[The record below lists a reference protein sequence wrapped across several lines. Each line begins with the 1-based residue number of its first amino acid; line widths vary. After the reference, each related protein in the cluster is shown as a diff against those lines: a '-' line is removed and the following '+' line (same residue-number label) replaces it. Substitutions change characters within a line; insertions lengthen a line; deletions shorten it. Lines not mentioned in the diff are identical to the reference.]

1 MRTVRP
7 WLRFIEGTE
16 GGQAGAPQEEN
27 PATPTEATPADQ
39 AEETPP
45 TPEVEEGE
53 DPDAAK
59 VAEDD
64 KFDRSYV
71 EKLRRGEAAHRTRS
85 KELEAELAETQE
97 RFSMFER
104 EIKKLFGNDEEEQT
118 PEQLIQAANE
128 RAEQAAKELRTLKTE
143 RAIQDAAK
151 EHGAD
156 TKVLLPLLR
165 GLGAFDALDPTADDC
180 TSQVE
185 TLVAETVEKFPQVR
199 TTKVPAS
206 SGNAPTPTPHEST
219 KYLNEE
225 DLLRMQEAGEY
236 EAINKA
242 FAAGRFKF
250 TKEK

>member
-16 GGQAGAPQEEN
+16 GGGPAGTPQEEN
-27 PATPTEATPADQ
+27 PATPTEAAPSDPTED
-39 AEETPP
+39 TPP
-45 TPEVEEGE
+45 TPEVEKGE
-53 DPDAAK
+53 DPDEAK
-59 VAEDD
+59 TDL
-64 KFDRSYV
+64 FDRPYV
-71 EKLRRGEAAHRTRS
+71 EKLRKGEAAQRTRA
-85 KELEAELAETQE
+85 KELEAELAKTQE
-97 RFSMFER
+97 RFNTFEQ
-104 EIKKLFGNDEEEQT
+104 EIKKLFGNGEEEQT

-143 RAIQDAAK
+143 RAIQDAATTHK
-151 EHGAD
+151 AD
-156 TKVLLPLLR
+156 TTVLLPLLR
-165 GLGAFDALDPTADDC
+165 GLGAFDALDPTADDY

-185 TLVAETVEKFPQVR
+185 TLVAETVEKFPQVK

-225 DLLRMQEAGEY
+225 DLLRMQDAGEY